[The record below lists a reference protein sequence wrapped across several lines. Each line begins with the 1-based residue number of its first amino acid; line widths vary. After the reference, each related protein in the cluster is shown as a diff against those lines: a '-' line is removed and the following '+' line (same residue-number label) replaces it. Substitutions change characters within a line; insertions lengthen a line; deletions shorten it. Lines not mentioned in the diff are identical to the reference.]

1 MRVICLD
8 IGEKRIGVAVSDL
21 LDLTAQGVETI
32 WVKGVQKDCARIE
45 EICTQYETKRILCG
59 LPLNMDGSEGFQAE
73 RVKRLANELAARGYE
88 IRYQDERLTTKMATS
103 VLLQADVSRSKR
115 KEVVDKLAA
124 TYILQSFLDSGGWKN
139 AATGKEHKKVFQ
151 SEVWYMSENMNN
163 QDMQLDPEN
172 IVELVDDEG
181 NSVVFEH
188 LMTLE
193 HNGGVYI
200 CLAPAEPMEDVA
212 EDELADDG
220 ASNAQVAKV
229 REYAA
234 AQGSEVFV
242 ICAQIEQEIAELDD
256 DEKAM
261 FLEDLGLKE
270 SGLEKLIRAS
280 YHLLGLISYLTAGK
294 QETRAW
300 TITRGTEAPQAAG
313 KIHSDFER
321 GFIRAEVVNYQDL
334 LDCGSYSAAKDKGL
348 VGLEGK
354 EYVVKDGDV
363 ILFRFN
369 V

>member
-8 IGEKRIGVAVSDL
+8 IGERRIGVAVSDL

-32 WVKGVQKDCARIE
+32 WVKGAEKDYARIE
-45 EICTQYETKRILCG
+45 EICRQYETTHILCG

-73 RVKRLANELAARGYE
+73 RVKKLAGMLADRGYE

-124 TYILQSFLDSGGWKN
+124 TYILQSFLDSGGWKD

-163 QDMQLDPEN
+163 QDMQLAPEN

-200 CLAPAEPMEDVA
+200 CLAPAEEVEDIE
-212 EDELADDG
+212 EDELVIMRIKQDKDG
-220 ASNAQVAKV
+220 NDFYTTIESEKELQ
-229 REYAA
+229 
-234 AQGSEVFV
+234 EVF
-242 ICAQIEQEIAELDD
+242 EKYLEIAEA
-256 DEKAM
+256 DE
-261 FLEDLGLKE
+261 EE
-270 SGLEKLIRAS
+270 E
-280 YHLLGLISYLTAGK
+280 
-294 QETRAW
+294 E
-300 TITRGTEAPQAAG
+300 
-313 KIHSDFER
+313 
-321 GFIRAEVVNYQDL
+321 
-334 LDCGSYSAAKDKGL
+334 
-348 VGLEGK
+348 
-354 EYVVKDGDV
+354 
-363 ILFRFN
+363 
-369 V
+369 